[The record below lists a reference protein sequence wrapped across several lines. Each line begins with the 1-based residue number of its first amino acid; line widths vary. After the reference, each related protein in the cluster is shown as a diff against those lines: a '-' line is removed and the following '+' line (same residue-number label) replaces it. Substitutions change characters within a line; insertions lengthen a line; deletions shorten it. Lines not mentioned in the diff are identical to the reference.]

1 MPTAVKQ
8 EEEEVTHVMGTNT
21 SPYNHICCFFEFA
34 LVPIWRVH
42 FFFSPE
48 DMMAIISKNKMK
60 YEFVRPQHTVP
71 LCVSPYMISQ
81 GPEKSTAFLDV
92 VDEWF

>member
-1 MPTAVKQ
+1 
-8 EEEEVTHVMGTNT
+8 
-21 SPYNHICCFFEFA
+21 
-34 LVPIWRVH
+34 
-42 FFFSPE
+42 
-48 DMMAIISKNKMK
+48 MAIISKNKMK